1 VRDLHFDTHYDGHSH
16 QPLQMVFGQAAER
29 GNLTKPL
36 ADVLPGKDG
45 APEQFPLEL
54 PLLDLYGVRYLLA
67 TEPLL
72 HAGTRVG
79 PPLRGPHGEFFVYE
93 RPHPLPRAFV
103 VHALTVQ
110 ADDAAVLRAMVDPA
124 FRPADSAL
132 LTAADAEGLAPAAPP
147 TGPPTG
153 PPIGPPRRVTFVTD
167 RPVEILLDVGAGA
180 PGWLLLADTMLPGWT
195 ATVDGTEV
203 AIRRADH
210 WLRLLPVPAAAC
222 TVRFLYRAP
231 GLAAGTW
238 LMLLAAAVTALLA
251 WRRRPSSP
259 PPPAAETPV

>member
-1 VRDLHFDTHYDGHSH
+1 VRDLHFYTHYDGLSH
-16 QPLQMVFGQAAER
+16 QPLQLVFGQVAED
-29 GNLTKPL
+29 GKLTKPL

-45 APEQFPLEL
+45 APDRYPLEL

-67 TEPLL
+67 TEELQ
-72 HAGTRVG
+72 HAGARVG
-79 PPLRGPHGEFFVYE
+79 PRLSGPHGEFFVYE

-103 VHALTVQ
+103 VHALTVLP
-110 ADDAAVLRAMVDPA
+110 DDDAVLRAMIDPA
-124 FRPADSAL
+124 FRPADRAL
-132 LTAADAEGLAPAAPP
+132 LTAADAAGLDPDAAHPP
-147 TGPPTG
+147 TANA
-153 PPIGPPRRVTFVTD
+153 PPRRVAFVTD
-167 RPVEILLDVGAGA
+167 RPAEILLDVGAGA
-180 PGWLLLADTMLPGWT
+180 PGWLALADTMLPGWT
-195 ATVDGTEV
+195 ATVDGIEV
-203 AIRRADH
+203 PIHRADH

-222 TVRFLYRAP
+222 TVRFVYRAP